1 VVSASLVLAPTT
13 GLNLRDG
20 AGCRERALQN
30 GAMAAEVRAPPEE
43 EWEEAPTE
51 HFRGRARRRA
61 RRSTRRRGIFGVQIE
76 ESRNGGVEFLQKRR
90 SIDEAVDRGGEPG
103 RNARG
108 G

>member
-13 GLNLRDG
+13 GLSLRDSE
-20 AGCRERALQN
+20 GCRERALQN
-30 GAMAAEVRAPPEE
+30 RAMAAEVRAPPEE

-61 RRSTRRRGIFGVQIE
+61 RRSTRRRGIFAVQVE
-76 ESRNGGVEFLQKRR
+76 ERR